1 MDTFAGQRTKNELS
15 RNALW
20 YAIAL
25 VPLLVCPA
33 HSWTCT
39 FRVLVAQE
47 DNTFSDAGMV
57 CAPESAEEQA
67 SSLNVTVDSALDKFR
82 SSFEGLLH
90 RCIACRH
97 TRLSIGQCMHA
108 SDSACFGQCAHM
120 RVTGTGQRLGTHTWR
135 LSTVLW
141 YSQVYYQ
148 DSGRLSGLLRS
159 SCGRTLDWQIASQ
172 RILQLHLNDVLKS

>member
-67 SSLNVTVDSALDKFR
+67 SSLNVTVDSVLDKFR
-82 SSFEGLLH
+82 SSFAPPLYCMLAYSPFH
-90 RCIACRH
+90 RTVH
-97 TRLSIGQCMHA
+97 
-108 SDSACFGQCAHM
+108 ACFGHCMLRTVRTYACY
-120 RVTGTGQRLGTHTWR
+120 RYR
-135 LSTVLW
+135 STPRHAYMALVYGAVVLP
-141 YSQVYYQ
+141 SILP
-148 DSGRLSGLLRS
+148 RFRS
-159 SCGRTLDWQIASQ
+159 LVRPAS
-172 RILQLHLNDVLKS
+172 